1 LQGVKKNQLSS
12 IVFIFFGNLISF
24 NESLFRLFLHHLGEW
39 VYKKSLNQNSVYL
52 LLNSNFVKKQNT
64 PVKLCIAEKPSVA
77 KEIAKILGASR
88 RMDGYFEGNG
98 YWVSWTF
105 GHLCTLKTPDD
116 YDARLRWWKLGELPI
131 IPQKFGIKLID
142 NDGSKKQFRVI
153 ENLIRNENCSE
164 LINCGDAGQEGE
176 LIQRWVYHK
185 AGNTKP
191 VKRLWISSLTE
202 EAIKEGF
209 QKLQDQ
215 SKYKHLYEAGSARA
229 IGDWLLGIN
238 ASRLYTLKY
247 GSGKNV
253 LSIGRVQTPTL
264 AMIVQRHLEIINFV
278 PQDFWEVKTL
288 YRDVLFSYEKG
299 RFFEKEKAEIMM
311 AKIKED
317 EFTVV
322 SFEKKKGK
330 EFAPRLF
337 DLTSLQVES
346 NKKLNLTADETLKVV
361 QQLYEKKLVSYPRV
375 DTTYLPEDQ
384 YPKIQGILKG
394 LVDYSQY
401 TQKILA
407 KKIPKTKRVFDNSK
421 ITDHHAIIPTGVKA
435 GAIPAV
441 ERDVYDMIVRR
452 FLANFYPDCI
462 ISNTKVSG
470 KAQNYLFKATGKEIL
485 EPGWREVLY
494 GQSQEDDQQQIMPAF
509 EKGEHGPHK
518 PQIEKKQTQ
527 PPKYYSEATLLR
539 AMETAGKQVDDEK
552 LREVMKANGIG
563 RPSTRANIIETLF
576 RRKYI
581 FRKRKSIIPNDTG
594 VELIATIQ
602 NELLK
607 SAELTGQWELKLG
620 QIERGKYDVQLFLNE
635 MKQMVREL
643 TEEVKKETK
652 KTISFQEESNKKKR
666 KPVKAKKTSA
676 SKKTKDLICP
686 KCSKG
691 KILRGKAAF
700 GCSEWKAGCTFRM
713 PFDLLLREFGDSELD
728 AIRLKKITDSGVD
741 SFK

>member
-1 LQGVKKNQLSS
+1 LPKYQKDQ
-12 IVFIFFGNLISF
+12 
-24 NESLFRLFLHHLGEW
+24 
-39 VYKKSLNQNSVYL
+39 
-52 LLNSNFVKKQNT
+52 
-64 PVKLCIAEKPSVA
+64 VKLCVAEKPSVA

-131 IPQKFGIKLID
+131 IPQKFGIKLIE
-142 NDGSKKQFRVI
+142 NEGSKKQFHVI
-153 ENLIRNENCSE
+153 ESLIQNENCTE

-185 AGNTKP
+185 AGNSKP

-209 QKLQDQ
+209 EKLEDE

-247 GSGKNV
+247 GTGKNV
-253 LSIGRVQTPTL
+253 LSVGRVQTPTL
-264 AMIVQRHLEIINFV
+264 AMIVHRHLEIIHFV

-288 YRDVLFSYEKG
+288 YRNVLFSYEKG
-299 RFFEKEKAEIMM
+299 RFFEKEKAEQMM
-311 AKIKED
+311 EKIKED
-317 EFTVV
+317 EFTIL

-337 DLTSLQVES
+337 DLTSLQVEA

-361 QQLYEKKLVSYPRV
+361 QQLYEKKLVTYPRV

-384 YPKIQGILKG
+384 YPKIPGILKG
-394 LVDYSQY
+394 LTDYTPF
-401 TQKILA
+401 TQKILS
-407 KKIPKTKRVFDNSK
+407 KKITKTKRVFDNSK

-435 GAIPAV
+435 MAIPAIQ
-441 ERDVYDMIVRR
+441 RDVYDMIVRR

-462 ISNTKVSG
+462 ISNTKVTG
-470 KAQNYLFKATGKEIL
+470 KADKYPFRATGKEIL

-494 GQSQEDDQQQIMPAF
+494 GAIQEEENQQLMPTF
-509 EKGEHGPHK
+509 EKGEHGPHE
-518 PQIEKKQTQ
+518 PQIEQKQTQ
-527 PPKYYSEATLLR
+527 PPKYYTEATLLR

-576 RRKYI
+576 RRRYI
-581 FRKRKSIIPNDTG
+581 TRKRKSIHPTETG

-620 QIERGKYDVQLFLNE
+620 QIERGQYDVQVFLNE
-635 MKQMVREL
+635 MKQMVIKL

-652 KTISFQEESNKKKR
+652 KTISFQEEEEKKKQAQK
-666 KPVKAKKTSA
+666 KPKSSEKTTETQKAKTTQKTTTPKPRIKNKA
-676 SKKTKDLICP
+676 SLACP
-686 KCSKG
+686 KCKKGHLLKG
-691 KILRGKAAF
+691 KSAY
-700 GCSEWKAGCTFRM
+700 GCSQWKEGCDFRI
-713 PFDLLLREFGDSELD
+713 PFKVLEDEFGDTQLTAE
-728 AIRLKKITDSGVD
+728 RLNGMV
-741 SFK
+741 

>member
-1 LQGVKKNQLSS
+1 MKAQSNKIKSFWEEANPFYILFYSLILLQN
-12 IVFIFFGNLISF
+12 N
-24 NESLFRLFLHHLGEW
+24 
-39 VYKKSLNQNSVYL
+39 
-52 LLNSNFVKKQNT
+52 

-131 IPQKFGIKLID
+131 IPRKFGIKLID
-142 NDGSKKQFRVI
+142 NEGSKKQFHVI
-153 ENLIRNENCSE
+153 ESLIQNKSCSE

-185 AGNTKP
+185 AGNKKP

-209 QKLQDQ
+209 EKLEDQ

-247 GSGKNV
+247 GTGKNV

-264 AMIVQRHLEIINFV
+264 AMIVHRHLEIISFV

-299 RFFEKEKAEIMM
+299 RFFEKEKAEEMM
-311 AKIKED
+311 VKIKED
-317 EFTVV
+317 EFTIV

-361 QQLYEKKLVSYPRV
+361 QQLYEKKLVTYPRV
-375 DTTYLPEDQ
+375 DTTYLPDDQ
-384 YPKIQGILKG
+384 YPKIPGILKG

-401 TQKILA
+401 TQKILG

-462 ISNTKVSG
+462 ISNTKVTG
-470 KAQNYLFKATGKEIL
+470 KADKYPFKASGKEIL

-494 GQSQEDDQQQIMPAF
+494 KAVQEDDKQQMMPTF
-509 EKGEHGPHK
+509 EKGEHGSHK

-527 PPKYYSEATLLR
+527 PPKYYTEATLLR

-576 RRKYI
+576 RRRYI
-581 FRKRKSIIPNDTG
+581 SRKRKSIVPTDTG
-594 VELIATIQ
+594 VELIGTIQ

-620 QIERGKYDVQLFLNE
+620 QIERGQYDVKIFLEE
-635 MKQMVREL
+635 MKKMVRGI

-652 KTISFQEESNKKKR
+652 KTISFEEEKIKAKN
-666 KPVKAKKTSA
+666 KAKKKPAKKAQETRKTPS
-676 SKKTKDLICP
+676 SQKTKTSQKSRNTNSATKLTCP
-686 KCSKG
+686 KCKKGHLLKG
-691 KILRGKAAF
+691 KSAY
-700 GCSEWKAGCTFRM
+700 GCSEWKAGCDFRI
-713 PFDLLLREFGDSELD
+713 PFTVLQDEFGDNNLNTE
-728 AIRLKKITDSGVD
+728 RLSGMV
-741 SFK
+741 

>member
-1 LQGVKKNQLSS
+1 MCCSLMKKA
-12 IVFIFFGNLISF
+12 V
-24 NESLFRLFLHHLGEW
+24 
-39 VYKKSLNQNSVYL
+39 
-52 LLNSNFVKKQNT
+52 
-64 PVKLCIAEKPSVA
+64 
-77 KEIAKILGASR
+77 
-88 RMDGYFEGNG
+88 
-98 YWVSWTF
+98 
-105 GHLCTLKTPDD
+105 
-116 YDARLRWWKLGELPI
+116 
-131 IPQKFGIKLID
+131 
-142 NDGSKKQFRVI
+142 
-153 ENLIRNENCSE
+153 
-164 LINCGDAGQEGE
+164 
-176 LIQRWVYHK
+176 
-185 AGNTKP
+185 
-191 VKRLWISSLTE
+191 
-202 EAIKEGF
+202 
-209 QKLQDQ
+209 
-215 SKYKHLYEAGSARA
+215 
-229 IGDWLLGIN
+229 
-238 ASRLYTLKY
+238 
-247 GSGKNV
+247 
-253 LSIGRVQTPTL
+253 
-264 AMIVQRHLEIINFV
+264 
-278 PQDFWEVKTL
+278 
-288 YRDVLFSYEKG
+288 
-299 RFFEKEKAEIMM
+299 FFEKEKAETMM

-384 YPKIQGILKG
+384 YPKMQGILKG

-620 QIERGKYDVQLFLNE
+620 QIERGKYDVQLFLSE

-666 KPVKAKKTSA
+666 KPVTAKKTSA
-676 SKKTKDLICP
+676 SQKTKDLICP

-700 GCSEWKAGCTFRM
+700 GCSEWKTGCTFRV

-728 AIRLKKITDSGVD
+728 AIRLKKITDSDVD

>member
-1 LQGVKKNQLSS
+1 MKAQSNKIKSFWEEANPFYILFYSLILLQN
-12 IVFIFFGNLISF
+12 N
-24 NESLFRLFLHHLGEW
+24 
-39 VYKKSLNQNSVYL
+39 
-52 LLNSNFVKKQNT
+52 

-131 IPQKFGIKLID
+131 IPRKFGIKLID
-142 NDGSKKQFRVI
+142 NEGSKKQFHVI
-153 ENLIRNENCSE
+153 ESLIQNKSCSE

-185 AGNTKP
+185 AGNKKP

-209 QKLQDQ
+209 EKLEDQ

-247 GSGKNV
+247 GTGKNV

-264 AMIVQRHLEIINFV
+264 AMIVHRHLEIISFV

-299 RFFEKEKAEIMM
+299 RFFEKEKAEEMM
-311 AKIKED
+311 VKIKED
-317 EFTVV
+317 EFTIV

-361 QQLYEKKLVSYPRV
+361 QQLYEKKLVTYPRV
-375 DTTYLPEDQ
+375 DTTYLPDDQ
-384 YPKIQGILKG
+384 YPKIPGILKG

-401 TQKILA
+401 TQKILG

-462 ISNTKVSG
+462 ISNTKVTG
-470 KAQNYLFKATGKEIL
+470 KADKYPFKASGKEIL

-494 GQSQEDDQQQIMPAF
+494 RAVQEDDKQQMMPTF
-509 EKGEHGPHK
+509 EKGEHGFHK

-527 PPKYYSEATLLR
+527 PPKYYTEATLLR

-576 RRKYI
+576 RRRYI
-581 FRKRKSIIPNDTG
+581 SRKRKSIVPTDTG
-594 VELIATIQ
+594 VELIGTIQ

-620 QIERGKYDVQLFLNE
+620 QIERGQYDVKIFLEE
-635 MKQMVREL
+635 MKKMVRGI

-652 KTISFQEESNKKKR
+652 KTISFEEEKIKAKN
-666 KPVKAKKTSA
+666 KAKKKPAKKAQETRKTPS
-676 SKKTKDLICP
+676 SQKTKTSQKSRNTNSATKLTCP
-686 KCSKG
+686 KCKKGHLLKG
-691 KILRGKAAF
+691 KSAY
-700 GCSEWKAGCTFRM
+700 GCSEWKAGCDFRI
-713 PFDLLLREFGDSELD
+713 PFTVLQDEFGDNNLNTE
-728 AIRLKKITDSGVD
+728 RLSGMV
-741 SFK
+741 

>member
-1 LQGVKKNQLSS
+1 MKAQSNKIKSFWEEANPFYILFYSLILLQN
-12 IVFIFFGNLISF
+12 N
-24 NESLFRLFLHHLGEW
+24 
-39 VYKKSLNQNSVYL
+39 
-52 LLNSNFVKKQNT
+52 

-131 IPQKFGIKLID
+131 IPRKFGIKLID
-142 NDGSKKQFRVI
+142 NEGSKKQFHVI
-153 ENLIRNENCSE
+153 ESLIQNKSCSE

-185 AGNTKP
+185 AGNKKP

-209 QKLQDQ
+209 EKLEDQ

-247 GSGKNV
+247 GTGKNV

-264 AMIVQRHLEIINFV
+264 AMIVHRHLEIISFV

-299 RFFEKEKAEIMM
+299 RFFEKEKAEEMM
-311 AKIKED
+311 VKIKED
-317 EFTVV
+317 EFTIV

-361 QQLYEKKLVSYPRV
+361 QQLYEKKLVTYPRV
-375 DTTYLPEDQ
+375 DTTYLPDDQ
-384 YPKIQGILKG
+384 YPKIPGILKG
-394 LVDYSQY
+394 LVDYFQY
-401 TQKILA
+401 TQKILG

-462 ISNTKVSG
+462 ISNTKVTG
-470 KAQNYLFKATGKEIL
+470 KADKYPFKASGKEIL

-494 GQSQEDDQQQIMPAF
+494 RAVQEDDKQQMMPTF
-509 EKGEHGPHK
+509 EKGEHGSHK

-527 PPKYYSEATLLR
+527 PPKYYTEATLLR

-576 RRKYI
+576 RRRYI
-581 FRKRKSIIPNDTG
+581 SRKRKSIVPTDTG
-594 VELIATIQ
+594 VELIGTIQ

-620 QIERGKYDVQLFLNE
+620 QIERGQYDVKIFLEE
-635 MKQMVREL
+635 MKKMVRGI

-652 KTISFQEESNKKKR
+652 KTISFEEEKIKAKN
-666 KPVKAKKTSA
+666 KAKKKPAKKAQETRKTPS
-676 SKKTKDLICP
+676 SQKTKTSQKSRNTNSATKLTCP
-686 KCSKG
+686 KCKKGHLLKG
-691 KILRGKAAF
+691 KSAY
-700 GCSEWKAGCTFRM
+700 GCSEWKAGCDFRI
-713 PFDLLLREFGDSELD
+713 PFTVLQDEFGDNNLNTE
-728 AIRLKKITDSGVD
+728 RLSGMV
-741 SFK
+741 